1 MMPKTFCDNV
11 SVTQRGAAEQLPL
24 ETPHET
30 SSLNC
35 DDNNDNGRIFSRK
48 CSNYHLWQW
57 IEIDQQVDPGKC
69 PNINIEPTVQ
79 KTFRDQSTGWLI
91 YAEGKAIVGELKVT
105 KLKSPIICHF
115 SPWRPFSSIW
125 LHGGYS
131 GNSDDVANSH
141 FPGLLEKPMLVN
153 NGKACTPMS
162 FF

>member
-30 SSLNC
+30 SLPNW

-105 KLKSPIICHF
+105 KLKYLIICHF
-115 SPWRPFSSIW
+115 SPWRE
-125 LHGGYS
+125 
-131 GNSDDVANSH
+131 A
-141 FPGLLEKPMLVN
+141 LLFHLIARRLFRKLWWCREQSLPRSV
-153 NGKACTPMS
+153 GKTHVS
-162 FF
+162 